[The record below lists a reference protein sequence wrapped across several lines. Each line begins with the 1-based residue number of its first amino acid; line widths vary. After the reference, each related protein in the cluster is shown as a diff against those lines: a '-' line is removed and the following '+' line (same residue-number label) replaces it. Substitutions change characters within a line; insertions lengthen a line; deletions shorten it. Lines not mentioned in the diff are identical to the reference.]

1 MPVHIFHIRLP
12 SWIWLL
18 VDWGKKI
25 FAEWVGVKWEKW
37 ASGEG
42 EGYFSPAH
50 TQLLH
55 QASTS
60 PASVL
65 QNGSI
70 ENLVDLA
77 LFYNT
82 ACTLQARKY
91 WTYNLPMFT
100 KKCTCVPGTSPTNFL
115 FCKHMQVIDPRFSWV
130 CADSH
135 QTLHILLTKLG
146 RWYISKGPFHNQKI
160 NNLQLGYFLFHIY
173 SSAF

>member
-1 MPVHIFHIRLP
+1 MGKMGKWGGGGLLQVPQP
-12 SWIWLL
+12 S
-18 VDWGKKI
+18 
-25 FAEWVGVKWEKW
+25 
-37 ASGEG
+37 
-42 EGYFSPAH
+42 PH
-50 TQLLH
+50 
-55 QASTS
+55 
-60 PASVL
+60 PASAQGLYQSSIQL

-82 ACTLQARKY
+82 ARTLQARKY

-100 KKCTCVPGTSPTNFL
+100 KKCTCVPGTSMTNFL

-146 RWYISKGPFHNQKI
+146 R
-160 NNLQLGYFLFHIY
+160 
-173 SSAF
+173 